1 MHTGQMYYADNI
13 GMLVICTLR
22 LLNEFNKDPLKYFR
36 FMMGIEDQTHYG
48 DKIIKQIAYRY
59 FTIDRPYHPNQLD
72 KVGEVREI

>member
-1 MHTGQMYYADNI
+1 MGGGEI
-13 GMLVICTLR
+13 FCFLSGLVSDDR
-22 LLNEFNKDPLKYFR
+22 KLLNEFNKDPLKYFR